1 MTKMDRIKPWA
12 RSLIFL
18 VLLAVILKGC
28 SFLFAQTGY
37 VRFILN
43 KAESKETSYD
53 TIILGASHC
62 RGAIDPE
69 KLNETL
75 GTNAINMAIP
85 GETIEDS
92 YFVLK
97 DIDDSN
103 DVKTVILDIDFQY
116 WMYEQPTKHF
126 TKSFIYQQLKN
137 PIVKAEYVVKNR
149 KVLDM
154 RNFVTN
160 RLSWNISPSTVKKN
174 LKLKN
179 SDVYKNNEIEA
190 AYGENGRVEGADGP
204 YVGKGFFYRQ
214 ISSENPLPEGHDYLM
229 TWVGRSDDA
238 LDENVKAIFKEIVKY
253 CNDKNY
259 RLICVTSPINP
270 TSVETLKM
278 EYAHDSLTAFITG
291 ECGVEY
297 YDFNNALMSFIPR
310 SDCDYGDQEG
320 HMGGELAE
328 IYSEKLA
335 EFLADAWDGD
345 YDSKKYFYSTFED
358 MYKNMKTDYTSVTG
372 KEWRSEQ

>member
-1 MTKMDRIKPWA
+1 
-12 RSLIFL
+12 
-18 VLLAVILKGC
+18 
-28 SFLFAQTGY
+28 
-37 VRFILN
+37 
-43 KAESKETSYD
+43 
-53 TIILGASHC
+53 
-62 RGAIDPE
+62 
-69 KLNETL
+69 
-75 GTNAINMAIP
+75 
-85 GETIEDS
+85 
-92 YFVLK
+92 
-97 DIDDSN
+97 
-103 DVKTVILDIDFQY
+103 
-116 WMYEQPTKHF
+116 
-126 TKSFIYQQLKN
+126 
-137 PIVKAEYVVKNR
+137 VKAEYVVKNR

-179 SDVYKNNEIEA
+179 SETYKNNEIEA

-214 ISSENPLPEGHDYLM
+214 ISSDNPLPAGHDYLM
-229 TWVGRSDDA
+229 TWVGRSDDE
-238 LDENVKAIFKEIVKY
+238 LDENVKSIFKEIVKY
-253 CNDKNY
+253 CNEKGY

-278 EYAHDSLTAFITG
+278 EYAHDTLTSFITG

-297 YDFNNALMSFIPR
+297 YDFNNALMSYIPR

-328 IYSEKLA
+328 KYSEKLA

-345 YDSKKYFYSTFED
+345 YDSKKYFYNTFED
-358 MYKNMKTDYTSVTG
+358 MYRNMKTDYTSVTG

>member
-1 MTKMDRIKPWA
+1 MTEMDRMKPWA

-43 KAESKETSYD
+43 EAESGETSYD

-62 RGAIDPE
+62 RGAIDPA

-92 YFVLK
+92 YFILK
-97 DIDDSN
+97 DISDSN

-126 TKSFIYQQLKN
+126 TKPFIYQQLKN

-179 SDVYKNNEIEA
+179 SEIYKNNEIEA

-214 ISSENPLPEGHDYLM
+214 ISSDNPLPAGHDYIM
-229 TWVGRSDDA
+229 TWVGRSDDE
-238 LDENVKAIFKEIVKY
+238 LDENVKSIFREIVKY
-253 CNDKNY
+253 CNEKNY

-297 YDFNNALMSFIPR
+297 YDFNNALMSYIPR

-328 IYSEKLA
+328 KYSEKLA
-335 EFLADAWDGD
+335 EFLDDAWDGD